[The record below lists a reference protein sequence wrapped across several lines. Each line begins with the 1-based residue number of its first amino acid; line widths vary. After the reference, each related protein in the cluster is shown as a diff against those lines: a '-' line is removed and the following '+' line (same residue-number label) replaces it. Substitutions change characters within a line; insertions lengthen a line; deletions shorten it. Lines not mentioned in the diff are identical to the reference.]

1 MEVGSRGG
9 VSQQMVLQAAAPRC
23 ESSCWGSSPGRGCAL
38 PPFSQGPGV
47 RRQAAH
53 YVTEIAAGKSASQVA
68 EGMSCLTNAYGQ
80 WKHPLCSYHCLAAS
94 LPHCCACLGV
104 QSEGS
109 HVRPPVRASKHLPVM
124 AYFARGEAAVPQTEN
139 PALPQYQDKSLTL
152 LTLLSTLCSLL
163 VQALPFSI
171 AFPGNLEGVCRAS
184 FSSAPKHLRLAKMRY
199 YLYAFHPGKNKLK
212 EVNSHRQK

>member
-38 PPFSQGPGV
+38 PPFSLGLGV

-80 WKHPLCSYHCLAAS
+80 
-94 LPHCCACLGV
+94 
-104 QSEGS
+104 
-109 HVRPPVRASKHLPVM
+109 
-124 AYFARGEAAVPQTEN
+124 
-139 PALPQYQDKSLTL
+139 
-152 LTLLSTLCSLL
+152 
-163 VQALPFSI
+163 
-171 AFPGNLEGVCRAS
+171 
-184 FSSAPKHLRLAKMRY
+184 
-199 YLYAFHPGKNKLK
+199 
-212 EVNSHRQK
+212 